1 MNQVC
6 PKCRKIGFSSSV
18 DDLCED
24 VHWRCEYCSYA
35 AEENE
40 SLSAPCGRCGER
52 TLVLGDADSTFR
64 HCFHCHRTRRLYGPS
79 LMDRLGWYY
88 FVDGRKQGPFTR
100 LQIRSKI
107 NDGEIGSG
115 DLVYDP
121 WGEGIAASEVVKLS
135 G

>member
-1 MNQVC
+1 
-6 PKCRKIGFSSSV
+6 
-18 DDLCED
+18 
-24 VHWRCEYCSYA
+24 
-35 AEENE
+35 
-40 SLSAPCGRCGER
+40 
-52 TLVLGDADSTFR
+52 
-64 HCFHCHRTRRLYGPS
+64 
-79 LMDRLGWYY
+79 MDRLGWYY